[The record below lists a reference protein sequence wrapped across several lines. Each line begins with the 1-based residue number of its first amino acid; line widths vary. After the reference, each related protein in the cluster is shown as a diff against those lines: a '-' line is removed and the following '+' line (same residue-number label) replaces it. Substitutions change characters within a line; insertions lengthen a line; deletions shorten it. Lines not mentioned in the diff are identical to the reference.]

1 MSGPTASSP
10 LGPRER
16 GLAALAGLAA
26 AAILSF
32 RQVYEPDLW
41 WHLAHGRENA
51 SGDLIRSNLFSFI
64 YPDYRQHYTSWLFDT
79 TMYWAWQAGGGAA
92 IQTAQWMATAG
103 ALFLLYRTCRQHA
116 PALAAA
122 STLVLAWVVLEPRV
136 IPRPHL
142 VSFVGLAACSLL
154 IARASA
160 ARSAR
165 PLVWAIPLV
174 ALWANLHVECVFG
187 AALIG
192 LFGLG
197 ELVWPTVL
205 GRRDAWRTLA
215 CGAAC
220 GLATMVTP
228 YGWGILRYLLENT
241 ALPGLFEVAELQRPY
256 LPGYRAFYV
265 YLGVVA
271 ILLLSQPR
279 RLRLWEVLAAALF
292 AAAGLRY
299 LRLTPLVVLV
309 TAPFVAARV
318 GALMARGLNGW
329 SALVTAL
336 AAAILLARLP
346 PVAFVTELRA
356 GTDAVR
362 LPGFFSTRAIDFA
375 RAQQLSG
382 PVFNSANLGGFVAW
396 ELFPAVRTFQ
406 DARFQ
411 SYPPEHFTAIARAS
425 ASQLDWDALVAGV
438 DWAMLS
444 RARPNVLSGVGR
456 FPRHEWP
463 LVYWDE
469 GTEIV
474 VRRDGRFGHVAA
486 VHEYLLLTPE
496 ADGVQLETWLA
507 SPLGHRLR
515 GEARRNWADNPRG
528 FLPAAVLC
536 LDKDEDACRALAE
549 IAEARAMPAALP
561 GPP

>member
-1 MSGPTASSP
+1 MSESPASSTLP
-10 LGPRER
+10 PRER
-16 GLAALAGLAA
+16 GLAALVAAAA

-51 SGDLIRSNLFSFI
+51 AGDLIRTNLFSFI
-64 YPDYRQHYTSWLFDT
+64 YQEYRQHYTSWLFDT

-92 IQTAQWMATAG
+92 IQAVQWMAISG
-103 ALFLLYRTCRQHA
+103 ALFLLYRACRQHA
-116 PALAAA
+116 PPLAAA
-122 STLVLAWVVLEPRV
+122 AMLVLAWVVLEPRA

-142 VSFVGLAACSLL
+142 VSFVGLAACSYL
-154 IARASA
+154 ITRASA

-165 PLVWAIPLV
+165 PLVWAVPLV
-174 ALWANLHVECVFG
+174 AVWANFHVECVFG

-205 GRRDAWRTLA
+205 TRREAWRVIG
-215 CGAAC
+215 CGAVC
-220 GLATMVTP
+220 GLATMATP
-228 YGWGILRYLLENT
+228 YGWGILRYLFENT
-241 ALPGLFEVAELQRPY
+241 ALPGLFEVAELQPPY
-256 LPGYRAFYV
+256 LPAYRAFYV
-265 YLGVVA
+265 YLGVA
-271 ILLLSQPR
+271 ALLMLTQPR
-279 RLRLWEVLAAALF
+279 RLRLWEILAGALF

-299 LRLTPLVVLV
+299 LRLTPLVVFV
-309 TAPFVAARV
+309 SAPFVAARL
-318 GALMARGLNGW
+318 GALMVRGLNGW

-336 AAAILLARLP
+336 AAALLLARLP
-346 PVAFVTELRA
+346 PAAFVTELRA

-362 LPGFFSTRAIDFA
+362 LPGFFSMRAIDFA
-375 RAQQLSG
+375 RTQQLTG
-382 PVFNSANLGGFVAW
+382 PVFNSGNLGGFVAW

-411 SYPPEHFTAIARAS
+411 SAPPEHFTAIARAS

-438 DWAMLS
+438 DWAILS

-474 VRRDGRFGHVAA
+474 VRRDGRFGPVAA
-486 VHEYLLLTPE
+486 AHEYLLLTPE
-496 ADGVQLETWLA
+496 ADGAQLESWLA
-507 SPLGHRLR
+507 SPLGNRLR
-515 GEARRNWADNPRG
+515 REARRNRTDNPRG

-536 LDKDEDACRALAE
+536 LDKDEDACRVLAAM
-549 IAEARAMPAALP
+549 AEARGTPAALP